1 MSDSLDLPAHQLSL
15 ALFSPQIAPN
25 VGNIGRTCVATGTSL
40 HLVRP
45 FGFALNDAKLKR
57 AGLDYWDRLDVKVHD
72 DLESFLASTKDHRL
86 WFFDS
91 IGSTSI
97 WDAQFKDGDVLCL
110 GSETRGIDPEILSQN
125 PSRVLRIP
133 QSPGERCLNL
143 ATSAGIVL
151 YEALRQIGVNRATP
165 T

>member
-1 MSDSLDLPAHQLSL
+1 MSDPLDLPRHQLAL

-25 VGNIGRTCVATGTSL
+25 VGNIGRTCVASGTPL

-57 AGLDYWDRLDVKVHD
+57 AGLDYWRRLNVKIHD
-72 DLESFLASTKDHRL
+72 DLESFFISMKTHPL

-91 IGSTSI
+91 TGSASI
-97 WDAQFKDGDVLCL
+97 WDARFQDGDVLCL
-110 GSETRGIDPEILSQN
+110 GSETRGIDPEILSQH
-125 PSRVLRIP
+125 PTRVLRIP
-133 QSPGERCLNL
+133 QAPGERCLNL
-143 ATSAGIVL
+143 ATSAGVVL
-151 YEALRQIGVNRATP
+151 YEALRQIGVNRSTP